1 MIVLLFIF
9 TIASVLA
16 VMICMSAAIVS
27 KRNEIRFIEM
37 SKRKED

>member
-16 VMICMSAAIVS
+16 VMICMSAIIAS
-27 KRNEIRFIEM
+27 KRNEIKFIEM
-37 SKRKED
+37 SKKEG